1 MTECLIYT
9 LFISIPPENVRGYRN
24 KTLAWNKLITFQ
36 QCPYDERC
44 TKNGLHGHHP
54 RDCLYYLRDYNI
66 DHLKQLLDMHNVEY
80 ETEIP
85 EYKQEGNI
93 YYFQKFLQF
102 HSFEQLFYT
111 YFHVK
116 RPLRDLRFDSP
127 FSSFVLFT
135 SIVK

>member
-66 DHLKQLLDMHNVEY
+66 YHLKQLLDMHNVEY

-93 YYFQKFLQF
+93 LFPKIFTVSQF
-102 HSFEQLFYT
+102 WAIILHILSRQT
-111 YFHVK
+111 
-116 RPLRDLRFDSP
+116 P
-127 FSSFVLFT
+127 FAWSKIWFAIF
-135 SIVK
+135 

>member
-1 MTECLIYT
+1 MIYT

-66 DHLKQLLDMHNVEY
+66 DHLKQLLDMHNIEY

-93 YYFQKFLQF
+93 YYYQKFLQF
-102 HSFEQLFYT
+102 HSFEQYFTHTFASNALF
-111 YFHVK
+111 V
-116 RPLRDLRFDSP
+116 
-127 FSSFVLFT
+127 
-135 SIVK
+135 I